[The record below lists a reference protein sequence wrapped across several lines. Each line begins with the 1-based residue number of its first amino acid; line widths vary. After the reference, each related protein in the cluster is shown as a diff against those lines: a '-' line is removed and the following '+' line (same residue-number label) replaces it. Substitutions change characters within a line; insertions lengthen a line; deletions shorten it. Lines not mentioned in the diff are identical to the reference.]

1 MTDGMMEMRRE
12 KESDGGGTYMEF
24 TKNRNGSVG
33 EKLYFQLTGT
43 RIVYSNIKA
52 EVED

>member
-1 MTDGMMEMRRE
+1 MSRRRR
-12 KESDGGGTYMEF
+12 KERDGGGTYMEF

-43 RIVYSNIKA
+43 RIVFSELK
-52 EVED
+52 EKVEDQAF